1 MLLLLLLSPVQACT
15 GPALFCQ
22 QDLLHLQKN
31 NPADQDYLVQTPEGQ
46 VKNFNLKGIVWEI
59 YECFSDVF
67 SHLGRM
73 FGMIF
78 RVQWGQK
85 SPKSG
90 KMCLTKMYLG
100 PCKVAAG
107 SLQGC
112 RRGLVRVPQVGAAY
126 QVWHPCKDPGTFW
139 SNTL

>member
-22 QDLLHLQKN
+22 QDLLNLQKN

-90 KMCLTKMYLG
+90 KMCLTKMY
-100 PCKVAAG
+100 PCP
-107 SLQGC
+107 C
-112 RRGLVRVPQVGAAY
+112 TGAAPNMLILPAKNLRRIHIFPRRY
-126 QVWHPCKDPGTFW
+126 
-139 SNTL
+139 L

>member
-22 QDLLHLQKN
+22 QDLLNLQKN

-59 YECFSDVF
+59 YECISEVL

-73 FGMIF
+73 FGMIS

-85 SPKSG
+85 SPK
-90 KMCLTKMYLG
+90 KWKN
-100 PCKVAAG
+100 VF
-107 SLQGC
+107 
-112 RRGLVRVPQVGAAY
+112 
-126 QVWHPCKDPGTFW
+126 D
-139 SNTL
+139 

>member
-22 QDLLHLQKN
+22 QDLLNLQKN

-46 VKNFNLKGIVWEI
+46 VKNFNLKGIVREI

-90 KMCLTKMYLG
+90 KMCLTKMYRVLARVPPG
-100 PCKVAAG
+100 PGKGAAG
-107 SLQGC
+107 SLRGC
-112 RRGLVRVPQVGAAY
+112 RGGL
-126 QVWHPCKDPGTFW
+126 
-139 SNTL
+139 

>member
-22 QDLLHLQKN
+22 QDLLNLQKN

-85 SPKSG
+85 SPKG
-90 KMCLTKMYLG
+90 LIMCLTKMYPG
-100 PCKVAAG
+100 PCKGATG
-107 SLQGC
+107 
-112 RRGLVRVPQVGAAY
+112 GL
-126 QVWHPCKDPGTFW
+126 
-139 SNTL
+139 